1 MNNKQKGRATM
12 LKKIL
17 RATTLLCT
25 LIFGAASAQQFPTK
39 PITLICPFSAGGSTD
54 VVLRAIAPALGRE
67 LGQPVIIENRPGAGG
82 TLGAGAMLN
91 TKPDGYTL
99 TATALGVF
107 RIPLMQKAPY
117 DPLKDLT
124 YIISVT
130 GYTFGLLVKADAP
143 WKTLAEFVAYAKANP
158 DTITYGTSGAGTTAH
173 IVTEQFALEA
183 GIKLTHIPFKGD
195 TENMA
200 SLLGG
205 HTMALSDSGWAP
217 QVEAGKVRL
226 LATYGTKR
234 TKRWSQVPTLMDAGY
249 KTAADAPVGFAG
261 PKGMDPKVVK
271 ILHDAFK
278 KAMDDPKVVEVLERF
293 DQPIIYM
300 NTADYTSF
308 AKKMV
313 EQEGV
318 LLNQLGLAMKNP

>member
-1 MNNKQKGRATM
+1 M
-12 LKKIL
+12 LKQIL
-17 RATTLLCT
+17 CTTTLLCA
-25 LIFGAASAQQFPTK
+25 LLASAASAQQFPTK

-54 VVLRAIAPALGRE
+54 VVLRAIAPALGKE

-99 TATALGVF
+99 TAAALGVF
-107 RIPLMQKAPY
+107 RIPQMQKAPY

-158 DTITYGTSGAGTTAH
+158 DTVTYGTSGAGTTAH
-173 IVTEQFALEA
+173 IITEQFALEA

-226 LATYGTKR
+226 LATYGSKR
-234 TKRWSQVPTLMDAGY
+234 TKRWSQVPTLVDAGY

-278 KAMDDPKVVEVLERF
+278 KAMEDPKVVEVLERF

-300 NTADYTSF
+300 NSADYTTF
-308 AKKMV
+308 AKKTV
-313 EQEGV
+313 EQERV